1 VRYLPFLTLQVS
13 DVVTTGIGMTLGVG
27 ELNPLGFNPLTIT
40 AKMATAAIIA
50 IIIQRGNIPHVAKVM
65 TTLTGAV
72 VIWNCLVL
80 LATVLTR

>member
-1 VRYLPFLTLQVS
+1 MRYLPFLTLQAS
-13 DVVTTGIGMTLGVG
+13 DVVTTGIGTTLGIG
-27 ELNPLGFNPLTIT
+27 ELNPLGFNALTIA
-40 AKMATAAIIA
+40 AKMTVAAIIA
-50 IIIQRGNIPHVAKVM
+50 IIIQRGNIPHVAKVA